1 MSSKHI
7 VPALLCASLAV
18 TGCAARPHTALKSD
32 LRDKIGN
39 TEAYAG
45 VRQNELYAQIIP
57 SQAGAAAAGAVAGIP
72 GIGILLA
79 GVVGGVAGAAD
90 AGINASRVKENEALV
105 RPLRD
110 TLTDYNFDEQLRQEL
125 DGALAAN
132 AGLKA
137 APVRVVKQVEDKHYQ
152 KLFEDSKAGAVLFVN
167 TDYSLSPDFSTLTV
181 SSAGLL
187 FARDAALRKAA
198 GHLNTRDAMRG
209 ATKADKAIYRN
220 SYVFESKLP
229 AASTDKAQNI
239 AAWQQPGL
247 LRGTLEHGLREM
259 VALMALDLTAVPD
272 AARAKGETVTIN
284 NVKAELIAKTETTQ
298 RLRFA
303 DGTLKAT
310 SQPVQQLA
318 APEAAVPAVTEAAPV
333 APPGAGAAPAAG
345 SETR

>member
-1 MSSKHI
+1 MSNKHI
-7 VPALLCASLAV
+7 VLALLCASLAV
-18 TGCAARPHTALKSD
+18 TGCVARPHTALKSD
-32 LRDKIGN
+32 LRDKIGS

-45 VRQNELYAQIIP
+45 VRQSELYAQIIP

-110 TLTDYNFDEQLRQEL
+110 TLADYNFDEQLRQEL
-125 DGALAAN
+125 DRALAAN
-132 AGLKA
+132 GGLKA
-137 APVRVVKQVEDKHYQ
+137 APVQVVKQVEDKHYQ

-187 FARDAALRKAA
+187 FARDAALRKSA
-198 GHLNTRDAMRG
+198 GQMNTREAMRG
-209 ATKADKAIYRN
+209 ATKADRAIYRN

-229 AASTDKAQNI
+229 SASTDKAQNI
-239 AAWQQPGL
+239 VAWQQQGL
-247 LRGTLEHGLREM
+247 LRGTLEYGLREM
-259 VALMALDLTAVPD
+259 VALMALDLAPAPD
-272 AARAKGETVTIN
+272 AAPAKGETVTIN

-310 SQPVQQLA
+310 SQPVQVA
-318 APEAAVPAVTEAAPV
+318 APEVAAPAVAEAAPPAVPAAT
-333 APPGAGAAPAAG
+333 GAAPAAG
-345 SETR
+345 SEAH